1 MAATRLIALHVNKGR
16 SSASTL
22 KDRLDYSQNHDKT
35 DDGRLIS
42 AYQCDPETAWQEFDL
57 SLKEYTRLVGREGQT
72 KVIAYQ
78 IRQSF
83 KPGEI
88 TPEEANRI
96 GYETAMRFT
105 KGKHAFTVSTHT
117 DRPHIHNHINFCS
130 VSLDSTKRWRNFF
143 LSAYAL
149 QNLSDL
155 VCAENGYSV
164 IIPKPRRDRTHRTVY
179 PRRLS
184 RRDEIRETLRDILS
198 ENPRSMEEVVR
209 KMQTAGYECRQGK
222 YVSVRKTGE
231 KNFIRLRSLGEGFTE
246 NDLDAI
252 FNGQAPPV
260 YPKMDFLIDIEK
272 KMQEGKGAGYEKWAE
287 SFNNRQQA
295 KVLLFLQDNGIS
307 SEEELT
313 ERTEKA
319 AALFHSLSSGIKEK
333 EARLREISEMKT
345 QIYNYSKTRKTYEA
359 YRKAGYSKQFLTDHR
374 EEIETHRAAKAAF
387 SKYPGKK
394 LPTVK
399 DLSAEYDR
407 ILTEIKADRTAYR
420 EAKKEMEAYVK
431 AKENVRMIL
440 HPKRFEETRSLLR

>member
-1 MAATRLIALHVNKGR
+1 MAATRLIALHINKGR

-22 KDRLDYSQNHDKT
+22 KNRMDYSQNPDKT
-35 DDGRLIS
+35 DDGRLVT

-57 SLKEYTRLVGREGQT
+57 SLKQYARLVGREGQT

-96 GYETAMRFT
+96 GYETTMRFT

-149 QNLSDL
+149 QRLSDL
-155 VCAENGYSV
+155 VCAENGYSI
-164 IIPKPRRDRTHRTVY
+164 IIPKPKRERKPRTIY

-184 RRDEIRETLRDILS
+184 KREEIREILRGILS
-198 ENPRSMEEVVR
+198 ENPRSMEDVIR
-209 KMQTAGYECRQGK
+209 KMESSGCECKQGK
-222 YVSVRKTGE
+222 YLSVRRKGE

-246 NDLDAI
+246 QDLEAI
-252 FNGQAPPV
+252 FSGKSSPAF
-260 YPKMDFLIDIEK
+260 PKMDFLIDIEQ

-287 SFNNRQQA
+287 SFNNKQQA

-307 SEEELT
+307 SEEELI
-313 ERTEKA
+313 ERTENA
-319 AALFHSLSSGIKEK
+319 AALFHSLSTAIKEK
-333 EARLREISEMKT
+333 EARLHEISEMKM

-359 YRKAGYSKQFLTDHR
+359 YRKAGYSKQFLQDHR

-399 DLSAEYDR
+399 ELSAEYGR

-440 HPKRFEETRSLLR
+440 RPKRFEETRSLLR